1 MPTSPAPSLDT
12 PAPPSPDAPPAAPA
26 PTSFERGPL
35 HAASMV
41 LPLLSY
47 AIVWSAA
54 SSLLTWRHS
63 QLIAGATG
71 GLLLLLI
78 RALPLN
84 PASEASGKTP
94 LSIAMAALVGTVA
107 MAMPLSHPEIW
118 SAASLTL
125 MLAGVTVWLWYPPRH
140 FQPFR
145 AAAQASVALALAIL
159 LPLALELAG
168 ISPWHG
174 GGTGIASGLAVT
186 STFDRSETLT
196 AALLYTSLALVV
208 AVWPNPL
215 VPRRTR
221 TGAAFL
227 LGVLIL
233 AALFFAPGLPITAV
247 IGFLIVGAIGTFWRA
262 NSSEGDNYVRERAAR
277 YRIGAALGG
286 LAMLVAFS
294 SPALLLDVEPEVFP
308 SRADE
313 TAALHLDPSWN
324 SADPLLPAAHAELRR
339 AEWRAVASNLPF
351 GAGAGAWLDETLL
364 QLRPVVG
371 IAPDAEPTRQAGWP
385 DQPRSLLAA
394 SITEH
399 GVLAAFVWALLA
411 GGGYLLGR
419 LVVRHSIFP
428 TSLAAVLGLAPA
440 IGFATIPG
448 TSQAAPVY
456 ALLLSWFLLC
466 APLAR
471 AESREALKLVPTAS
485 TEDDPRRPPRGRI
498 FILLIPALVVG
509 WFAFSHLRWSQ
520 ESARGYQ
527 ANIEGDLPR
536 ALAHFER
543 ANAALPHPASY
554 FNEARLLETAADPA
568 LTPRIEAAYEEALR
582 RRPNAP
588 SYLMSR
594 AEWRLRQHEA
604 IATGPTPRNEVALV
618 EAALSDLET
627 VLKDA
632 PLWALAHQRML
643 ECLILL
649 DRLEDADAHY
659 AHAMGLLMSPQN
671 RTELRMLRVRQLA
684 WRQNDLEA
692 ARALLDE
699 AEESPSH
706 PVTRYFMQHE
716 RGRLVFWE
724 NSATSPYSIQNF
736 HEAHGH

>member
-1 MPTSPAPSLDT
+1 M
-12 PAPPSPDAPPAAPA
+12 
-26 PTSFERGPL
+26 
-35 HAASMV
+35 
-41 LPLLSY
+41 
-47 AIVWSAA
+47 
-54 SSLLTWRHS
+54 
-63 QLIAGATG
+63 G

-78 RALPLN
+78 RAIPLN
-84 PASEASGKTP
+84 PASAASGKTP
-94 LSIAMAALVGTVA
+94 LSIAMVALVGSVA
-107 MAMPLSHPEIW
+107 LAMPLSHPEIW
-118 SAASLTL
+118 SAASVTL
-125 MLAGVTVWLWYPPRH
+125 MLAGVTAWLWYPPRH
-140 FQPFR
+140 FEPYR

-159 LPLALELAG
+159 LPLALELVG
-168 ISPWHG
+168 FSPWHG
-174 GGTGIASGLAVT
+174 RGTGISSGLAVT

-196 AALLYTSLALVV
+196 AALLYTGLALTV

-221 TGAAFL
+221 TGAAIL
-227 LGVLIL
+227 LGVVIL

-247 IGFLIVGAIGTFWRA
+247 IGFLIAGAIGTVWRA
-262 NSSEGDNYVRERAAR
+262 NSSEGDAFVRERAPR
-277 YRIGAALGG
+277 YRIGTAIGG

-294 SPALLLDVEPEVFP
+294 SPALLLDVEPQVFP
-308 SRADE
+308 TRTYESAVLD
-313 TAALHLDPSWN
+313 LDPGWN
-324 SADPLLPAAHAELRR
+324 TADPLLPAAEAELRR

-364 QLRPVVG
+364 ELRPVVG
-371 IAPDAEPTRQAGWP
+371 IVPDAEPTRQAGWP

-394 SITEH
+394 AITEH
-399 GVLAAFVWALLA
+399 GILAAFVWALLA

-419 LVVRHSIFP
+419 LVVRNSMFP

-448 TSQAAPVY
+448 TSQAPPVY

-471 AESREALKLVPTAS
+471 AESRQALRLVPAAS
-485 TEDDPRRPPRGRI
+485 TDSDPRRPPRGRI

-509 WFAFSHLRWSQ
+509 WFALSHLRWSM

-527 ANIEGDLPR
+527 ANIESDLPL

-543 ANAALPHPASY
+543 ANAAMPHPASY
-554 FNEARLLETAADPA
+554 FNEARLLEAADDPT

-604 IATGPTPRNEVALV
+604 IATGPTPHNETALV
-618 EAALSDLET
+618 EAALADIEHVLE
-627 VLKDA
+627 DA
-632 PLWALAHQRML
+632 PLWALAHQRKL

-659 AHAMGLLMSPQN
+659 TGAMQLLMSPQN

-684 WRQNDLEA
+684 WRQGDLDA

-699 AEESPSH
+699 AEVSPSH

-724 NSATSPYSIQNF
+724 NSATSPYSIRNF
-736 HEAHGH
+736 HEAHRH